1 MDIKYFHCALCEYKT
16 LRKYDLKRHH
26 NVIHILKAHKNKD
39 KGKHIQIEGKH
50 IQIEGKHIQ
59 IEGKHIQIEGK
70 HIQIEGKHIQL
81 EGKHIQSNENQID
94 KKEFTCYKCEKKYKT
109 KKYLVEHE
117 KKCNGLNILTCPKC
131 MKTFSNTSNKSAHI
145 KKNNCKAKS
154 IIHAVNTET
163 KTINIEGNNNTINNI
178 TNNIINNFGNERTD
192 YITFDD
198 MIKILKLSGDNIIP
212 RYIEFKH
219 FNKDFPENNNIKY
232 EKNNDC
238 LIKKDGEWKITNID
252 SLSNKLIDKN
262 SSEINNYYLKQKN
275 NIEERIKN
283 IELMDFINKR
293 FNYLDLCIDKKLYKN
308 IKDEIKEIIR
318 SAKLY

>member
-1 MDIKYFHCALCEYKT
+1 MENLIFRCEYCKYISKRKFNL
-16 LRKYDLKRHH
+16 LRHQNAVHSKNDSEINTVIKEGETETKQFQ
-26 NVIHILKAHKNKD
+26 NVIKQLPSDEKQFQENSKENLEKKD
-39 KGKHIQIEGKH
+39 NICC
-50 IQIEGKHIQ
+50 
-59 IEGKHIQIEGK
+59 
-70 HIQIEGKHIQL
+70 
-81 EGKHIQSNENQID
+81 
-94 KKEFTCYKCEKKYKT
+94 CYKCAKKYKT
-109 KKYLVEHE
+109 KKSLIKHE
-117 KKCNGLNILTCPKC
+117 NKCNGLSILTCPKC
-131 MKTFSNTSNKSAHI
+131 MKTFSNRHNKSAHI
-145 KKNNCKAKS
+145 KKNNCKARS
-154 IIHAVNTET
+154 IIHAINPES
-163 KTINIEGNNNTINNI
+163 KTINIEGNHNTANMNTINNI
-178 TNNIINNFGNERTD
+178 TNNYINNFGNERTD

-198 MIKILKLSGDNIIP
+198 MIKILRLSGDSIIP

-262 SSEINNYYLKQKN
+262 SSEINSYYLKQKN

-283 IELMDFINKR
+283 IELMEFINKR